1 MSASLG
7 RLTQLAASAYGAPS
21 PACVVTAPGSQILVT
36 IAARLLLPGRAV
48 ILGPTYAEHARA
60 AAIAEHEV
68 STVSELA
75 PLGDADLAI
84 VVNPNNPDGRIVSR
98 EDLLAIAERQ
108 RAHDGLL
115 IVDEAFMDAGP
126 REESLSAHV
135 DHANIVVLRS
145 FGKFFGLAGLRL
157 SFALA
162 AHPVA
167 ALVNATLGP
176 WPVSGAALAIGTA
189 ALGDQRWMDDTRA
202 ALATAAARLDV
213 LIEGTGLE
221 NIGGTDLFRLVRT
234 SDAPRLFE
242 TLGCGGI
249 LVRRFPERP
258 ELLRFGL
265 PGPEADW
272 QRLEAVL
279 RS

>member
-1 MSASLG
+1 M
-7 RLTQLAASAYGAPS
+7 
-21 PACVVTAPGSQILVT
+21 T